1 MVDRLL
7 IGYGLMAL
15 VAIFI
20 AIVAFYAWH
29 NSYRRSDARRRVR
42 DEQYYARR
50 DAARERGE
58 S

>member
-1 MVDRLL
+1 VQDRLL

-29 NSYRRSDARRRVR
+29 NSFQRSDARRRLR
-42 DEQYYARR
+42 DEQYYAQR
-50 DAARERGE
+50 DAARKRGKR
-58 S
+58 